1 MANDRYQ
8 ISTPLPGYGSALI
21 DRINIYLR
29 IRRYLN
35 FIRERWL
42 ISMVFTTLGLGAGIW
57 RAVTLPDQYVA
68 ESVLAFA
75 PRIDIGRS
83 ELARTDEIT
92 ADQAI
97 QKILSATVVQLVEAK
112 FKDGRDGQ
120 PQIGIPEL
128 KVESLRGN
136 AFALKVVSTNFEIA
150 REYSI
155 IWAQE
160 FMEFHKQERKNLVG
174 FTEAK
179 LQQQI
184 SSYESKLEQ
193 AERALDEF
201 RKKNNI
207 STIQDAGLAAQQR
220 LDSKKAELENLKM
233 ELTMAESASR
243 EALASGSV
251 SGNQTQIGFGTTEQ
265 SGVGKMANV
274 LSGIASSSRYTE
286 LRNLIHEIESEIEEK
301 TKILKPKHP
310 AILELRD
317 RLDEAKFRMKLD
329 LELVEEKRKA
339 IVELRR
345 QQMPGYLKIID
356 ELTVEVQDT
365 TELRNQ
371 LVRLQEDRDLI
382 KGNLDVLNRNLQSM
396 GRVGIQ
402 EERFTIISQGVG
414 TPLAVGPNRILI
426 IAAGSLFG
434 FGAAV
439 GLMFLLHMLDD
450 RIDEPEGIE
459 AALEVPIVGQVP
471 EIDRKDNPDGHLIVS
486 KMKSHMMFVE
496 ALRGIR
502 SSILLSAEGDSK
514 RVLVVTSTTP
524 GDGKTTFTTNFA
536 ITMAASG
543 NKTLLI
549 DGDLRR
555 GNVHNYFGQSLENGL
570 ADVLEGRIQ
579 MSGAIRETSEKG
591 LFLMTA
597 GSRPANPSELLIG
610 PKTRDL
616 IAKLRKEFDY
626 VIIDSPPLTAIDD
639 TFSLAAF
646 SDGLMYV
653 VRAGVT
659 SMKLAKVALNL
670 VQQRG
675 VNLMGLVVNGVAAD
689 NPYYYYTNYYYS
701 SYYQRSSEEEGEL
714 QEQESAPQSRR

>member
-1 MANDRYQ
+1 MENDRHQ

-21 DRINIYLR
+21 DRINLYLK

-42 ISMVFTTLGLGAGIW
+42 ISLVFTTLGLGAGIW
-57 RAVTLPDQYVA
+57 WAVILPDQYFA

-75 PRIDIGRS
+75 PRIDVGRS
-83 ELARTDEIT
+83 EFARPDEIT
-92 ADQAI
+92 SDQAI
-97 QKILSATVVQLVEAK
+97 QKILSATVVQLVDAK
-112 FKDGRDGQ
+112 FRESRDGQ
-120 PQIGIPEL
+120 PVVGTPQL
-128 KVESLRGN
+128 KVDSLRGN

-207 STIQDAGLAAQQR
+207 SSIQDAGLAAQQR
-220 LDSKKAELENLKM
+220 LDLKKADLENLKM

-251 SGNQTQIGFGTTEQ
+251 SGSQTQTGMSPSEQ

-274 LSGIASSSRYTE
+274 LSGIASNSRYTE
-286 LRNLIHEIESEIEEK
+286 LRNLIHEVESEIEEK

-310 AILELRD
+310 AIIELKD
-317 RLDEAKFRMKLD
+317 RLDDAKFRMKLD

-345 QQMPGYLKIID
+345 QQIPGYLKIID
-356 ELTVEVQDT
+356 ELTIEVQDT
-365 TELRNQ
+365 AELRNQ
-371 LVRLQEDRDLI
+371 LIRLQEDRDLI
-382 KGNLDVLNRNLQSM
+382 KGNLDVLNRNLQSINQ
-396 GRVGIQ
+396 VGIQ

-414 TPLAVGPNRILI
+414 TPLPVGPNRISI
-426 IAAGSLFG
+426 IAVGTFVG
-434 FGAAV
+434 FGAAL

-459 AALEVPIVGQVP
+459 AALEVPIAGQIP
-471 EIDRKDNPDGHLIVS
+471 EIDRKDNPEGHVIVS
-486 KMKSHMMFVE
+486 KMKAHMMFAE

-502 SSILLSAEGDSK
+502 SSILLGAEGDAK

-543 NKTLLI
+543 NRTLLI

-555 GNVHNYFGQSLENGL
+555 GNVHSYFGQPLEKGL

-579 MSGAIRETSEKG
+579 LSGAIRETSENG
-591 LFLMTA
+591 LYLMTA
-597 GSRPANPSELLIG
+597 GTRPANPSELLIG
-610 PKTRDL
+610 PKTREV
-616 IAKLRKEFDY
+616 IAKLRKDFDY
-626 VIIDSPPLTAIDD
+626 VIFDSPPLTAIDD
-639 TFSLAAF
+639 TFSIAAF
-646 SDGLMYV
+646 SDGLMFV

-675 VNLMGLVVNGVAAD
+675 LNLMGLIINGVSSD

-701 SYYQRSSEEEGEL
+701 SYYQRSAEGEGEL
-714 QEQESAPQSRR
+714 QEQESASQSRR

>member
-1 MANDRYQ
+1 MENDRHQ

-21 DRINIYLR
+21 DRINLYLK

-42 ISMVFTTLGLGAGIW
+42 ISMVFTTIGLGAGIW
-57 RAVTLPDQYVA
+57 WAVTLPDQYVA

-75 PRIDIGRS
+75 PRIDVGRS
-83 ELARTDEIT
+83 EFARTDEIT
-92 ADQAI
+92 SDQAI
-97 QKILSATVVQLVEAK
+97 QKILSATVVQLVDAK
-112 FKDGRDGQ
+112 FRESRDGQ
-120 PQIGIPEL
+120 PAVNTPQL
-128 KVESLRGN
+128 KVDSLRGN

-207 STIQDAGLAAQQR
+207 SSIQDAGLAAQQR
-220 LDSKKAELENLKM
+220 LDLKKADLENLKM

-251 SGNQTQIGFGTTEQ
+251 SGSQTQTGMSPSEQ

-274 LSGIASSSRYTE
+274 LSGIASNSRYTE
-286 LRNLIHEIESEIEEK
+286 LRNLIHEVESEIEEK

-310 AILELRD
+310 AIIELKD
-317 RLDEAKFRMKLD
+317 RLDDAKFRMKLD

-345 QQMPGYLKIID
+345 QQIPGYLKIID
-356 ELTVEVQDT
+356 ELTIEVQDT
-365 TELRNQ
+365 AELRNQ
-371 LVRLQEDRDLI
+371 LIRLQEDRDLI

-414 TPLAVGPNRILI
+414 TPLPVGPNRISI
-426 IAAGSLFG
+426 IAVGTFVG
-434 FGAAV
+434 FGAAL

-459 AALEVPIVGQVP
+459 AALEVPIAGQIP
-471 EIDRKDNPDGHLIVS
+471 EIDRKDNPEGHVIVS
-486 KMKSHMMFVE
+486 KMKAHMMFAE

-502 SSILLSAEGDSK
+502 SSILLGAEGDAK

-543 NKTLLI
+543 NRTLLI

-555 GNVHNYFGQSLENGL
+555 GNVHSYFGQPLEKGL

-579 MSGAIRETSEKG
+579 LSGAIRETSENG
-591 LFLMTA
+591 LYLMTA
-597 GSRPANPSELLIG
+597 GTRPANPSELLIG
-610 PKTRDL
+610 PKTREV
-616 IAKLRKEFDY
+616 IAKLRKDFDY
-626 VIIDSPPLTAIDD
+626 VIFDSPPLTAIDD
-639 TFSLAAF
+639 TFSIAAF
-646 SDGLMYV
+646 SDGLMFV

-675 VNLMGLVVNGVAAD
+675 LNLMGLIINGVSSD

-701 SYYQRSSEEEGEL
+701 SYYQRSAEGEGEL
-714 QEQESAPQSRR
+714 QEQESASQSRR

>member
-1 MANDRYQ
+1 MENDRHQ

-21 DRINIYLR
+21 DRINLYLK

-42 ISMVFTTLGLGAGIW
+42 ISMVFTTIGLGAGIW
-57 RAVTLPDQYVA
+57 WAVTLPDQYVA

-75 PRIDIGRS
+75 PRIDVGRS
-83 ELARTDEIT
+83 EFARTDEIT
-92 ADQAI
+92 SDQAI
-97 QKILSATVVQLVEAK
+97 QKILSATVVQLVDAK
-112 FKDGRDGQ
+112 FRESRDGQ
-120 PQIGIPEL
+120 PAVTTPQL
-128 KVESLRGN
+128 KVDSLRGN

-207 STIQDAGLAAQQR
+207 SSIQDAGLAAQQR
-220 LDSKKAELENLKM
+220 LDLKKAELENLKM

-251 SGNQTQIGFGTTEQ
+251 SGSQTQTGMSPSEQ

-274 LSGIASSSRYTE
+274 LSGIASNSRYTE

-310 AILELRD
+310 AIIELKD

-345 QQMPGYLKIID
+345 QQIPGYLKIID
-356 ELTVEVQDT
+356 ELTIEVQDT
-365 TELRNQ
+365 AELRNQ
-371 LVRLQEDRDLI
+371 LIRLQEDRDLI

-414 TPLAVGPNRILI
+414 TPLPVGPNRISI
-426 IAAGSLFG
+426 IAVGTFAG
-434 FGAAV
+434 FGAAL

-459 AALEVPIVGQVP
+459 AALEVPIAGQIP
-471 EIDRKDNPDGHLIVS
+471 EIDRKDNPEGHVIVS
-486 KMKSHMMFVE
+486 KMKAHMMFAE

-502 SSILLSAEGDSK
+502 SSILLGAEGDAK

-543 NKTLLI
+543 NRTLLI

-555 GNVHNYFGQSLENGL
+555 GNVHSYFGQPLEKGL

-579 MSGAIRETSEKG
+579 LSGAIRETSENG
-591 LFLMTA
+591 LYLMTA
-597 GSRPANPSELLIG
+597 GTRPANPSELLIG
-610 PKTRDL
+610 PRTREV

-626 VIIDSPPLTAIDD
+626 VIFDSPPLTAIDD
-639 TFSLAAF
+639 TFSIAAF
-646 SDGLMYV
+646 SDGLMFV

-675 VNLMGLVVNGVAAD
+675 LNLMGLIINGVSSD

-701 SYYQRSSEEEGEL
+701 SYYQRSAEGEGEL
-714 QEQESAPQSRR
+714 QEQASASESRR

>member
-1 MANDRYQ
+1 MENDRHQ

-21 DRINIYLR
+21 DRINLYLK

-42 ISMVFTTLGLGAGIW
+42 ISMVFTTIGLCAGIW
-57 RAVTLPDQYVA
+57 WAVTLPDQYVA

-75 PRIDIGRS
+75 PRIDVGRS
-83 ELARTDEIT
+83 EFARTDEIT
-92 ADQAI
+92 SDQAI
-97 QKILSATVVQLVEAK
+97 QKILSATVVQLVDAK
-112 FKDGRDGQ
+112 FRESRDGQ
-120 PQIGIPEL
+120 PAVNTPQL
-128 KVESLRGN
+128 KVDSLRGN

-207 STIQDAGLAAQQR
+207 SSIQDAGLAAQQR
-220 LDSKKAELENLKM
+220 LDLKKADLENLKM

-251 SGNQTQIGFGTTEQ
+251 SGSQTQTGMSPSEQ

-274 LSGIASSSRYTE
+274 LSGIASNSRYTE
-286 LRNLIHEIESEIEEK
+286 LRNLIHEVESEIEEK

-310 AILELRD
+310 AIIELKD
-317 RLDEAKFRMKLD
+317 RLDDAKFRMKLD

-345 QQMPGYLKIID
+345 QQIPGYLKIID
-356 ELTVEVQDT
+356 ELTIEVQDT
-365 TELRNQ
+365 AELRNQ
-371 LVRLQEDRDLI
+371 LIRLQEDRDLI

-414 TPLAVGPNRILI
+414 TPLPVGPNRISI
-426 IAAGSLFG
+426 IAVGTFVG
-434 FGAAV
+434 FGAAL

-459 AALEVPIVGQVP
+459 AALEVPIAGQIP
-471 EIDRKDNPDGHLIVS
+471 EIDRKDNPEGHVIVS
-486 KMKSHMMFVE
+486 KMKAHMMFAE

-502 SSILLSAEGDSK
+502 SSILLGAEGDAK

-543 NKTLLI
+543 NRTLLI

-555 GNVHNYFGQSLENGL
+555 GNVHSYFGQPLEKGL

-579 MSGAIRETSEKG
+579 LSGAIRETSENG
-591 LFLMTA
+591 LYLMTA
-597 GSRPANPSELLIG
+597 GTRPANPSELLIG
-610 PKTRDL
+610 PKTREV
-616 IAKLRKEFDY
+616 IAKLRKDFDY
-626 VIIDSPPLTAIDD
+626 VIFDSPPLTAIDD
-639 TFSLAAF
+639 TFSIAAF
-646 SDGLMYV
+646 SDGLMFV

-675 VNLMGLVVNGVAAD
+675 LNLMGLIINGVSSD

-701 SYYQRSSEEEGEL
+701 SYYQRSAEGEGEL
-714 QEQESAPQSRR
+714 QEQESASQSRR

>member
-1 MANDRYQ
+1 MEKDRNQ

-21 DRINIYLR
+21 DRINLYLKV
-29 IRRYLN
+29 RRYVN
-35 FIRERWL
+35 FIRDRWL
-42 ISMVFTTLGLGAGIW
+42 ISLVFTTIGLGVGIW
-57 RAVTLPDQYVA
+57 RAVTLPDQYAA

-75 PRIDIGRS
+75 PRIDVGRP
-83 ELARTDEIT
+83 EFARTDEIS

-97 QKILSATVVQLVEAK
+97 QKILSATVVQLVDAK
-112 FKDGRDGQ
+112 FKDGREGQ
-120 PQIGIPEL
+120 PPIGTPQL
-128 KVESLRGN
+128 KVDLLRGN

-155 IWAQE
+155 VWVQE
-160 FMEFHKQERKNLVG
+160 FMEFHKQERKSLVG
-174 FTEAK
+174 VTEAK

-184 SSYESKLEQ
+184 SSYEGKLEQ

-207 STIQDAGLAAQQR
+207 SSIQDAGLAAQHR
-220 LDSKKAELENLKM
+220 LDSKKWELENLKM
-233 ELTMAESASR
+233 ELTMAESATR

-251 SGNQTQIGFGTTEQ
+251 SGNQMQPGFGSAEQ
-265 SGVGKMANV
+265 TAVGKMANV

-286 LRNLIHEIESEIEEK
+286 LRNQIHEIELEIEEK

-310 AILELRD
+310 AILELKD
-317 RLDEAKFRMKLD
+317 KLDEAKFRLKLD

-345 QQMPGYLKIID
+345 QQLPGYLKVID

-365 TELRNQ
+365 AELRNQ

-382 KGNLDVLNRNLQSM
+382 KSNLDILNRNLQSM

-402 EERFTIISQGVG
+402 EERFTVISQGVG
-414 TPLAVGPNRILI
+414 TPLPTGPNRVGI
-426 IAAGSLFG
+426 IVAGIFFG
-434 FGAAV
+434 FATALC
-439 GLMFLLHMLDD
+439 LMFLLHTLDD

-459 AALEVPIVGQVP
+459 AALEVPIAGQIP
-471 EIDRKDNPDGHLIVS
+471 EIDRKDNPDGHVIVS
-486 KMKSHMMFVE
+486 KMKAHMMFAE

-502 SSILLSAEGDSK
+502 SSVLLAAESDAK

-543 NKTLLI
+543 NRTLLV

-555 GNVHNYFGQSLENGL
+555 GNVHSYFGQPLENGL
-570 ADVLEGRIQ
+570 SEVLEGRIPV
-579 MSGAIRETSEKG
+579 SGAIRETTEKG
-591 LFLMTA
+591 LFLLTA

-610 PKTRDL
+610 PRTRDI
-616 IAKLRKEFDY
+616 IAQLRKDFDY
-626 VIIDSPPLTAIDD
+626 VIFDSPPVTAIDD
-639 TFSLAAF
+639 TFSIAAF
-646 SDGLMYV
+646 SDGLMFV

-675 VNLMGLVVNGVAAD
+675 LNLMGLIINGVSSD

-701 SYYQRSSEEEGEL
+701 SYYQRSAEGEGEL
-714 QEQESAPQSRR
+714 QEQDSAAQSRR

>member
-1 MANDRYQ
+1 MENDRHQ

-21 DRINIYLR
+21 DRINLYLK

-42 ISMVFTTLGLGAGIW
+42 ISMVFTTIGLGAGIW
-57 RAVTLPDQYVA
+57 WAVTLPDKYVA

-75 PRIDIGRS
+75 PRIDVGRS
-83 ELARTDEIT
+83 EFARTDEIT
-92 ADQAI
+92 SDQAI
-97 QKILSATVVQLVEAK
+97 QKILSATVVQLVDAK
-112 FKDGRDGQ
+112 FRESRDGQ
-120 PQIGIPEL
+120 PAVNTPQL
-128 KVESLRGN
+128 KVDSLRGN

-207 STIQDAGLAAQQR
+207 SSIQDAGLAAQQR
-220 LDSKKAELENLKM
+220 LDLKKADLENLKM

-251 SGNQTQIGFGTTEQ
+251 SGSQTQTGMSPSEQ

-274 LSGIASSSRYTE
+274 LSGIASNSRYTE
-286 LRNLIHEIESEIEEK
+286 LRNLIHEVESEIEEK

-310 AILELRD
+310 AIIELKD
-317 RLDEAKFRMKLD
+317 RLDDAKFRMKLD

-345 QQMPGYLKIID
+345 QQIPGYLKIID
-356 ELTVEVQDT
+356 ELTIEVQDT
-365 TELRNQ
+365 AELRNQ
-371 LVRLQEDRDLI
+371 LIRLQEDRDLI

-414 TPLAVGPNRILI
+414 TPLPVGPNRISI
-426 IAAGSLFG
+426 IAVGTFVG
-434 FGAAV
+434 FGAAL

-459 AALEVPIVGQVP
+459 AALEVPIAGQIP
-471 EIDRKDNPDGHLIVS
+471 EIDRKDNPEGHVIVS
-486 KMKSHMMFVE
+486 KMKAHMMFAE

-502 SSILLSAEGDSK
+502 SSILLGAEGDAK

-543 NKTLLI
+543 NRTLLI

-555 GNVHNYFGQSLENGL
+555 GNVHSYFGQPLEKGL

-579 MSGAIRETSEKG
+579 LSGAIRETSENG
-591 LFLMTA
+591 LYLMTA
-597 GSRPANPSELLIG
+597 GTRPANPSELLIG
-610 PKTRDL
+610 PKTREV
-616 IAKLRKEFDY
+616 IAKLRKDFDY
-626 VIIDSPPLTAIDD
+626 VIFDSPPLTAIDD
-639 TFSLAAF
+639 TFSIAAF
-646 SDGLMYV
+646 SDGLMFV

-675 VNLMGLVVNGVAAD
+675 LNLMGLIINGVSSD

-701 SYYQRSSEEEGEL
+701 SYYQRSAEGEGEL
-714 QEQESAPQSRR
+714 QEQESASQSRR

>member
-1 MANDRYQ
+1 MENDRYQ
-8 ISTPLPGYGSALI
+8 ISAPLPGYGSALI
-21 DRINIYLR
+21 DRINLYLK

-42 ISMVFTTLGLGAGIW
+42 
-57 RAVTLPDQYVA
+57 TLPDQYVA

-75 PRIDIGRS
+75 PRIDVGRS
-83 ELARTDEIT
+83 EFARTDEIT
-92 ADQAI
+92 SDQAV
-97 QKILSATVVQLVEAK
+97 QKILSATVAQLVESK

-120 PQIGIPEL
+120 PPIGIPKL
-128 KVESLRGN
+128 KVDSLRGS

-220 LDSKKAELENLKM
+220 LDAKKAELENLKM

-251 SGNQTQIGFGTTEQ
+251 SGNQTQIGLGSGEQ

-301 TKILKPKHP
+301 KKILKPKHP
-310 AILELRD
+310 AILDLND

-345 QQMPGYLKIID
+345 RQIPGYLKIID

-426 IAAGSLFG
+426 IGIGILAG

-439 GLMFLLHMLDD
+439 GLMFLLHALDD
-450 RIDEPEGIE
+450 RVDEPEGIE
-459 AALEVPIVGQVP
+459 TALEVPIVGQVP
-471 EIDRKDNPDGHLIVS
+471 EIDRKDNPDGHLVVS

-502 SSILLSAEGDSK
+502 STILLAAEGDSK

-543 NKTLLI
+543 NRTLLV

-555 GNVHNYFGQSLENGL
+555 GNVHNYFGQPLENGL
-570 ADVLEGRIQ
+570 SDVLEGRIQ
-579 MSGAIRETSEKG
+579 LSGAIRETSEKG

-610 PKTRDL
+610 PKTRDV
-616 IAKLRKEFDY
+616 IAKLRKDFDY
-626 VIIDSPPLTAIDD
+626 VIFDSPPLTAIDD
-639 TFSLAAF
+639 TFSIAAF
-646 SDGLMYV
+646 SDGLMFV

-659 SMKLAKVALNL
+659 SMKLARVALNMI
-670 VQQRG
+670 QQRG
-675 VNLMGLVVNGVAAD
+675 VNLMGLIVNGVASD

-701 SYYQRSSEEEGEL
+701 SYYQRSSEGEGEL
-714 QEQESAPQSRR
+714 REQESATAPRR